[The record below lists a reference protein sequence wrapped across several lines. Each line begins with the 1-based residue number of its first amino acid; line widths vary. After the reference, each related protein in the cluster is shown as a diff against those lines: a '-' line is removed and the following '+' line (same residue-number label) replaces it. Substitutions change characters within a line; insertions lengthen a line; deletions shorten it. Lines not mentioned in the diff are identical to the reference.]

1 MQQTPFVQSKERIYD
16 FASPVNLEALPSDD
30 PFLFE
35 LVSTSAFKRLQSV
48 RFLGGQDYLFVR
60 SPNGTK
66 PRYTRFQ
73 HSLGVLRLA
82 LYYADMQEL
91 DLASRRLVAATA
103 LLHDIGHAPLSHSL
117 ESTFREHFNIDH
129 HLATEMIITGDSPFG
144 PEIHSILRGYQ
155 INTDEV
161 LSLLAGND
169 SRFCGFFSGP
179 INFDTIEGILRSH
192 RYANP
197 SALTTSPESVV
208 KAATQRTH
216 SADQEIVDDFWH
228 RKAQTYKI
236 LINSKSGVLADYACQ
251 AHMTSHLKKL
261 SRRDYFATEDQ
272 IFRKLPDLR
281 RLLISPNFE
290 HSVVT
295 QMTEPLTYSAR
306 FFEIDRTQSF
316 FERNDKKRYIQHKE
330 NRVIN
335 P

>member
-1 MQQTPFVQSKERIYD
+1 MQLTPPTQSEERIYD

-35 LVSTSAFKRLQSV
+35 LVSTSAFKRLQNV

-60 SPNGTK
+60 NPNGTK

-82 LYYADMQEL
+82 LFYADMQEL

-117 ESTFREHFNIDH
+117 ESIFREHFNIDH

-144 PEIHSILRGYQ
+144 LEIHSILQGYR
-155 INTDEV
+155 ISPDEV
-161 LSLLAGND
+161 LSLLTGND

-197 SALTTSPESVV
+197 AAITTSPESVV
-208 KAATQRTH
+208 RAALQREY
-216 SADQEIVDDFWH
+216 SADQETVDDFWY

-236 LINSKSGVLADYACQ
+236 LINSRSGVLADYACQ
-251 AHMTSHLKKL
+251 AHMTSNLKKI
-261 SRRDYFATEDQ
+261 SRRDFFATEDQ
-272 IFRKLPDLR
+272 LFRKLPHLR

-290 HSVVT
+290 RTVIT
-295 QMTEPLTYSAR
+295 QMTEPLNYRAR
-306 FFEIDRTQSF
+306 FFEIDGTQSF

-330 NRVIN
+330 NKVIS